1 MSLKRFFN
9 FLDDDNKT
17 KKKINT
23 NKNEVD
29 DEKIIND
36 EGEKIKDE
44 KKYKEEGEQ
53 EKSEE
58 LPKEE
63 KKGGK
68 RRGRKKQ
75 TDDKKNDD
83 DNDQNENYKINDQSQ
98 TTLNKIE
105 EKKKGNDNKKKRG
118 RKSKKDIDVIKDD
131 TNEHNKDDAKEQN
144 KDDAKEQNK
153 DDTYEP
159 NNNHTNEPNNNLT
172 NEPNNNHTNEPNNNH
187 TNEPNNNHTNEP
199 NNNHTNEPNNNLTN
213 EPNNNHTNEQNKD
226 DTNEP
231 NNNHTNEQNKDIICD
246 QSKNVINNQS
256 THYGNQNDHGD
267 PPSYDLKN
275 KNEKD
280 NISND
285 KDNTNDDK
293 NCKKIEPPSQILLN
307 TPPPPSGQP
316 PTGIQN
322 VSHNSPPV
330 PPTCPPPPTPPAP
343 PGQPTQSNYPSQ
355 YYNMYNNM
363 SVENYMGYPYYYS
376 QYYNVGPHQS
386 NAISIDPNKE
396 KQLNNNSNVSDGGKM
411 KTDLFSPGNNYDKDI
426 NTDENNKNMSI
437 LGNNV
442 SNYYMNNPINNYY
455 NMYNYNYMNG
465 MNNVNTLNTINPI
478 NPMTYNYYYDNIGM
492 YDNNKM
498 VDENVLNYCS
508 ILDKSIEL
516 MKKSDKVKE
525 ILKTPARLQITQ
537 EELNKIEYTEGSE
550 QYNIWFG
557 KYVTDRYDKSVKG
570 SSTPRFVAK
579 YKCNPTKDSGY
590 TKADKSYTSK
600 QYFCIYFARGC
611 CAYGHNCLYK
621 HRIPNENDELEFEAS
636 VDIFGREK
644 FNTFKDDMTG
654 VGTFNN
660 DCRTLF
666 IGSIFINN
674 INQVPVIEKIL
685 YEEFLPFGNIEY
697 VRYIPNKNIA
707 FIQFTNRVNA
717 EFAKIAMSDQPI
729 ENYSTALT
737 IKWAF
742 EIKNQPHNLIQYY
755 NNPFIYGNTN
765 QVISSTWENY
775 LMQQQYG
782 NHPMYANMN
791 HMYNNTNIY
800 PLDNNNN
807 INSNVGVLPNTS
819 LSEHQ
824 KKINDR
830 SANLNNSLNKI
841 DQMFDIQN

>member
-36 EGEKIKDE
+36 DEGKIKNE
-44 KKYKEEGEQ
+44 KNYKEEGEQ
-53 EKSEE
+53 EKGEE

-75 TDDKKNDD
+75 TDDKKNDE
-83 DNDQNENYKINDQSQ
+83 NDENENLKINDQSQ

-105 EKKKGNDNKKKRG
+105 EEKKGNDNKKKRG
-118 RKSKKDIDVIKDD
+118 RKSKKDNDLAKDD
-131 TNEHNKDDAKEQN
+131 INDTNNNHTDETNNNHTDETNNNHTDETNNNHTDETN
-144 KDDAKEQNK
+144 NNHTDETNNNHTDETNNNLTN
-153 DDTYEP
+153 DTNNNLTNDT
-159 NNNHTNEPNNNLT
+159 NNNHTNDTNNNLT
-172 NEPNNNHTNEPNNNH
+172 NDT
-187 TNEPNNNHTNEP
+187 
-199 NNNHTNEPNNNLTN
+199 NNNLTD
-213 EPNNNHTNEQNKD
+213 ET
-226 DTNEP
+226 
-231 NNNHTNEQNKDIICD
+231 NKDIIYD
-246 QSKNVINNQS
+246 QNKNVINNQS
-256 THYGNQNDHGD
+256 TYYDNKNDHGD

-285 KDNTNDDK
+285 KEKTNDDNNLNNNIKDKENNEDK
-293 NCKKIEPPSQILLN
+293 NCKKIHAPSQILSN
-307 TPPPPSGQP
+307 APPPPSGHP
-316 PTGIQN
+316 PTGIQS
-322 VSHNSPPV
+322 VSHNNPPV
-330 PPTCPPPPTPPAP
+330 PPTLPPPPTPPAP
-343 PGQPTQSNYPSQ
+343 PGQPNQPNYPSQ

-363 SVENYMGYPYYYS
+363 SVENYMGYPYYYG
-376 QYYNVGPHQS
+376 QYYNVAPHQAT
-386 NAISIDPNKE
+386 AINHDPNKE
-396 KQLNNNSNVSDGGKM
+396 KQLNNNSNVVDGGKM
-411 KTDLFSPGNNYDKDI
+411 KNDVFSTTNNYDKDI
-426 NTDENNKNMSI
+426 NIDENNKNMSI
-437 LGNNV
+437 LGNNI
-442 SNYYMNNPINNYY
+442 SNYYMNNPINNNYY
-455 NMYNYNYMNG
+455 NMYNYNYMSG
-465 MNNVNTLNTINPI
+465 MNNVNTINTI
-478 NPMTYNYYYDNIGM
+478 NPMTYNYYYDNVSM

-537 EELNKIEYTEGSE
+537 DELNKIEYTEGNE

-570 SSTPRFVAK
+570 SNTPRFVAK

-654 VGTFNN
+654 IGTFNN

-674 INQVPVIEKIL
+674 INQVPIIEKIL

-742 EIKNQPHNLIQYY
+742 ELKNQPHNLIQYY
-755 NNPFIYGNTN
+755 NNPYIYGNTN

-775 LMQQQYG
+775 LMQQQYS
-782 NHPMYANMN
+782 NHTMYANMN

-807 INSNVGVLPNTS
+807 INNNIGVLANTS

-830 SANLNNSLNKI
+830 SATLNNSLNKI

>member
-131 TNEHNKDDAKEQN
+131 TNEHN

-465 MNNVNTLNTINPI
+465 MNNVNTLNTINPINPI

>member
-29 DEKIIND
+29 DDKIIND
-36 EGEKIKDE
+36 ET
-44 KKYKEEGEQ
+44 KYKEEDEQ
-53 EKSEE
+53 EKGEHEKEAE
-58 LPKEE
+58 LQKEE

-75 TDDKKNDD
+75 TDDKKNDH
-83 DNDQNENYKINDQSQ
+83 NDESENHKIDQESQ
-98 TTLNKIE
+98 PALNQIEE
-105 EKKKGNDNKKKRG
+105 EKKDNDNKKKRG
-118 RKSKKDIDVIKDD
+118 RKSKKDIDINKGDINKNDINKGD
-131 TNEHNKDDAKEQN
+131 TNKDDIN
-144 KDDAKEQNK
+144 KG
-153 DDTYEP
+153 
-159 NNNHTNEPNNNLT
+159 
-172 NEPNNNHTNEPNNNH
+172 
-187 TNEPNNNHTNEP
+187 
-199 NNNHTNEPNNNLTN
+199 
-213 EPNNNHTNEQNKD
+213 
-226 DTNEP
+226 DTN
-231 NNNHTNEQNKDIICD
+231 NDD
-246 QSKNVINNQS
+246 VKN
-256 THYGNQNDHGD
+256 
-267 PPSYDLKN
+267 
-275 KNEKD
+275 
-280 NISND
+280 NISNNKEKTDDDNNLNNNIKD
-285 KDNTNDDK
+285 KENNNEDNNLNNNIKDKENNSDDKNLNNNIKDKENNSEDNNLNNNIKDKENNNEDK
-293 NCKKIEPPSQILLN
+293 NCKKIHSPNQILSN
-307 TPPPPSGQP
+307 TPPPPIGNP

-322 VSHNSPPV
+322 ISHNLPPV
-330 PPTCPPPPTPPAP
+330 PPNLPPPPIPPTPPSPPAP
-343 PGQPTQSNYPSQ
+343 PGQLHQSNYPSQ

-376 QYYNVGPHQS
+376 QYYNVAPHQS
-386 NAISIDPNKE
+386 TSISIDPNKD
-396 KQLNNNSNVSDGGKM
+396 KQLNNNNNSNSNNNNNINNVVDGGRVKN
-411 KTDLFSPGNNYDKDI
+411 DLLSTTNNYDKDI

-437 LGNNV
+437 YGNNI

-455 NMYNYNYMNG
+455 NMYNYNYMTG
-465 MNNVNTLNTINPI
+465 MNNVNTI
-478 NPMTYNYYYDNIGM
+478 NPMTYNYYYDGIGM

-498 VDENVLNYCS
+498 VDENVFNYCS

-537 EELNKIEYTEGSE
+537 EELNKIEYTEGNE

-654 VGTFNN
+654 VGSFNN

-674 INQVPVIEKIL
+674 INQVPIIEKIL

-742 EIKNQPHNLIQYY
+742 EFKNQTHNVIQYY
-755 NNPFIYGNTN
+755 NNPYIYGNTN

-775 LMQQQYG
+775 IMQQQYG
-782 NHPMYANMN
+782 NHPMYTNMN

-800 PLDNNNN
+800 PIDNNN
-807 INSNVGVLPNTS
+807 INSNSNSALANAS

>member
-131 TNEHNKDDAKEQN
+131 TNEHN

-478 NPMTYNYYYDNIGM
+478 NPINPMTYNYYYDNIGM

-707 FIQFTNRVNA
+707 FIQFY
-717 EFAKIAMSDQPI
+717 M
-729 ENYSTALT
+729 
-737 IKWAF
+737 
-742 EIKNQPHNLIQYY
+742 
-755 NNPFIYGNTN
+755 
-765 QVISSTWENY
+765 
-775 LMQQQYG
+775 
-782 NHPMYANMN
+782 
-791 HMYNNTNIY
+791 
-800 PLDNNNN
+800 
-807 INSNVGVLPNTS
+807 
-819 LSEHQ
+819 
-824 KKINDR
+824 
-830 SANLNNSLNKI
+830 
-841 DQMFDIQN
+841 

>member
-1 MSLKRFFN
+1 MN
-9 FLDDDNKT
+9 QT
-17 KKKINT
+17 
-23 NKNEVD
+23 
-29 DEKIIND
+29 II
-36 EGEKIKDE
+36 
-44 KKYKEEGEQ
+44 
-53 EKSEE
+53 
-58 LPKEE
+58 
-63 KKGGK
+63 
-68 RRGRKKQ
+68 
-75 TDDKKNDD
+75 
-83 DNDQNENYKINDQSQ
+83 
-98 TTLNKIE
+98 
-105 EKKKGNDNKKKRG
+105 
-118 RKSKKDIDVIKDD
+118 
-131 TNEHNKDDAKEQN
+131 
-144 KDDAKEQNK
+144 
-153 DDTYEP
+153 
-159 NNNHTNEPNNNLT
+159 
-172 NEPNNNHTNEPNNNH
+172 
-187 TNEPNNNHTNEP
+187 EP

-465 MNNVNTLNTINPI
+465 MNNVNTLNTINPINPI

>member
-131 TNEHNKDDAKEQN
+131 TNEHNKDDAKEHN

-153 DDTYEP
+153 DDTY
-159 NNNHTNEPNNNLT
+159 
-172 NEPNNNHTNEPNNNH
+172 
-187 TNEPNNNHTNEP
+187 EP

-396 KQLNNNSNVSDGGKM
+396 KQLNNNSNVLSDGGKM

-465 MNNVNTLNTINPI
+465 MNNVNTINPINPI

>member
-36 EGEKIKDE
+36 EEEKIKDE

-105 EKKKGNDNKKKRG
+105 EEKKGNDNKKKRG
-118 RKSKKDIDVIKDD
+118 RKSKKDNDVVKDD
-131 TNEHNKDDAKEQN
+131 TNEHNKDDTNEHN
-144 KDDAKEQNK
+144 KDDSNEHNK
-153 DDTYEP
+153 DDTNEH
-159 NNNHTNEPNNNLT
+159 NKDDTNEHNKDD
-172 NEPNNNHTNEPNNNH
+172 
-187 TNEPNNNHTNEP
+187 
-199 NNNHTNEPNNNLTN
+199 
-213 EPNNNHTNEQNKD
+213 TNEQNKD
-226 DTNEP
+226 DTNEQNKDDINEHNKDDTNEH

-267 PPSYDLKN
+267 PPSDDLKN
-275 KNEKD
+275 KNDKE
-280 NISND
+280 NI
-285 KDNTNDDK
+285 NDDK
-293 NCKKIEPPSQILLN
+293 NCKKIEAPSQILLN
-307 TPPPPSGQP
+307 TPPPPSGHP

-322 VSHNSPPV
+322 LSHNSPPV
-330 PPTCPPPPTPPAP
+330 PPACPPPPTPPAP
-343 PGQPTQSNYPSQ
+343 PGQPNQPNYPSQ

-363 SVENYMGYPYYYS
+363 NVENYMGYPYYYS
-376 QYYNVGPHQS
+376 QYYNVVPHQT
-386 NAISIDPNKE
+386 NVLSIDPNKE
-396 KQLNNNSNVSDGGKM
+396 KQLNNNNSNVSDGGKM
-411 KTDLFSPGNNYDKDI
+411 KNDLFSSGNNYDKDI
-426 NTDENNKNMSI
+426 NTDESNKNMSI

-465 MNNVNTLNTINPI
+465 MNNVNTLNPI
-478 NPMTYNYYYDNIGM
+478 NAMTYNYYYDNVGI

-557 KYVTDRYDKSVKG
+557 KYVTDRYDKSIKG

-674 INQVPVIEKIL
+674 INQVPIIEKIL

-755 NNPFIYGNTN
+755 NNPYIYGNTN

-782 NHPMYANMN
+782 NNHPMYANMN

-800 PLDNNNN
+800 PIDNNN
-807 INSNVGVLPNTS
+807 INTNINSNMGVLANTS

-830 SANLNNSLNKI
+830 SATLNNSLNKI

>member
-29 DEKIIND
+29 DDKIIND
-36 EGEKIKDE
+36 EEEKIITDE
-44 KKYKEEGEQ
+44 TKYKEEDEQ
-53 EKSEE
+53 EKGEHEKEAE

-75 TDDKKNDD
+75 TDDKKNDH
-83 DNDQNENYKINDQSQ
+83 NDESENHKIDQESQ
-98 TTLNKIE
+98 PTLNKIE
-105 EKKKGNDNKKKRG
+105 EEKKADDNKKKRG
-118 RKSKKDIDVIKDD
+118 RKSKKDNDINKGD
-131 TNEHNKDDAKEQN
+131 TNKDDIN
-144 KDDAKEQNK
+144 KDDINK
-153 DDTYEP
+153 DDI
-159 NNNHTNEPNNNLT
+159 NKDDINKGDTNKDDINKDDI
-172 NEPNNNHTNEPNNNH
+172 
-187 TNEPNNNHTNEP
+187 
-199 NNNHTNEPNNNLTN
+199 
-213 EPNNNHTNEQNKD
+213 NKD
-226 DTNEP
+226 DTNKDDI
-231 NNNHTNEQNKDIICD
+231 NKDDINKDDTNKDDTNKDDTNKDDTNKDDTNKDDTNKDDI
-246 QSKNVINNQS
+246 KN
-256 THYGNQNDHGD
+256 
-267 PPSYDLKN
+267 
-275 KNEKD
+275 
-280 NISND
+280 NISNNKEKTDNDNNLNNNIKD
-285 KDNTNDDK
+285 KENNNEDK
-293 NCKKIEPPSQILLN
+293 NCKKIHSPNQTLSN
-307 TPPPPSGQP
+307 TPRPPSGHP

-322 VSHNSPPV
+322 ISHNLPPV
-330 PPTCPPPPTPPAP
+330 PPNLPPPPTPPAP
-343 PGQPTQSNYPSQ
+343 PGQPNQANYPSQ

-376 QYYNVGPHQS
+376 QYYNVAPHQS
-386 NAISIDPNKE
+386 SSISMDPNKD
-396 KQLNNNSNVSDGGKM
+396 KQLNNINSNNSNSNNVVDGGRLKN
-411 KTDLFSPGNNYDKDI
+411 DLLSTPNNYDKDI

-437 LGNNV
+437 YGNNI

-455 NMYNYNYMNG
+455 NMYNYNYMTG
-465 MNNVNTLNTINPI
+465 MNNVNTINPL
-478 NPMTYNYYYDNIGM
+478 TYNYYYDGIGM

-537 EELNKIEYTEGSE
+537 EELNKIEYTEGNE

-654 VGTFNN
+654 VGSFNN

-674 INQVPVIEKIL
+674 INQVPIIEKIL

-742 EIKNQPHNLIQYY
+742 EFKNQPHNVIQYY
-755 NNPFIYGNTN
+755 NNPYIYGNTN

-782 NHPMYANMN
+782 NHTMYTNMN

-800 PLDNNNN
+800 PLDNNINNNNNNINNNNINNNNNN
-807 INSNVGVLPNTS
+807 INSNIALGGNAS

>member
-105 EKKKGNDNKKKRG
+105 EEKKGNDNKKKRG

-144 KDDAKEQNK
+144 KDDTN
-153 DDTYEP
+153 EP
-159 NNNHTNEPNNNLT
+159 NNNHTNEPNNNL
-172 NEPNNNHTNEPNNNH
+172 TNEPNNNH